1 MHFENEVGVKI
12 RNEWQKASLNL
23 LYTYGFLFN
32 GYEAFFKRYG
42 LTSQQYNALRILRD
56 QYPTPISTSGLRD
69 KMLDKM
75 SDTSRLVSRLN
86 AKGFVDVKQNPH
98 DKRLVNIILSEKGQ
112 RLMNAIDPELEVLD
126 SMMQGLTE
134 EEATQLSELLNKV
147 RTSVKTASKRMRSST
162 VPVAEVS

>member
-1 MHFENEVGVKI
+1 MHFENEVGIKI

-23 LYTYGFLFN
+23 LYTSGFLFN
-32 GYEAFFKRYG
+32 GYESFFKRHG
-42 LTSQQYNALRILRD
+42 LTTQQYNALRILRD

-98 DKRLVNIILSEKGQ
+98 DKRLVNIILSEKGHD
-112 RLMNAIDPELEVLD
+112 LMAGIDPELSLLD
-126 SMMQGLTE
+126 GLLNDLSE
-134 EEATQLSELLNKV
+134 EEATQLSELLSKV
-147 RTSVKTASKRMRSST
+147 RKSIKTASKHIRAAS
-162 VPVAEVS
+162 V

>member
-23 LYTYGFLFN
+23 LYTCGFLFN
-32 GYEAFFKRYG
+32 GYESFFKRYG
-42 LTSQQYNALRILRD
+42 LTTQQYNALRILRD
-56 QYPTPISTSGLRD
+56 NYPSPLSTSGLRD

-98 DKRLVNIILSEKGQ
+98 DKRLVNIVLSEKGH
-112 RLMNAIDPELEVLD
+112 RLMASIEPELDLLD
-126 SMMQGLTE
+126 SLMHSLSE
-134 EEATQLSELLNKV
+134 EEAKQLSELLNRV
-147 RTSVKTASKRMRSST
+147 RASIKTASKRIRAAT
-162 VPVAEVS
+162 PAETN

>member
-1 MHFENEVGVKI
+1 MHFENEVGIKI

-23 LYTYGFLFN
+23 LYTSGFLFN
-32 GYEAFFKRYG
+32 GYECFFKRYG
-42 LTSQQYNALRILRD
+42 LTTQQYNAIRILRD

-98 DKRLVNIILSEKGQ
+98 DKRLVNIIISEKGH
-112 RLMNAIDPELEVLD
+112 RLMEAIEPDLTLLD
-126 SMMQGLTE
+126 SMMHDLTE
-134 EEATQLSELLNKV
+134 EEAITLSTLLTKV
-147 RTSVKTASKRMRSST
+147 RSSVKTALRRVRAT
-162 VPVAEVS
+162 VPVEIN

>member
-1 MHFENEVGVKI
+1 MHLENEVGIKI
-12 RNEWQKASLNL
+12 RNEWQKAGLNL

-42 LTSQQYNALRILRD
+42 LTSQQYNAVRILRD
-56 QYPTPISTSGLRD
+56 QYPNPISTSGLRD

-98 DKRLVNIILSEKGQ
+98 DKRLVNIILSEKGH
-112 RLMNAIDPELEVLD
+112 RLMDSIEPELEMLD
-126 SMMQGLTE
+126 SMLHGLSE
-134 EEATQLSELLNKV
+134 EEATLLSDLLTRV
-147 RTSVKTASKRMRSST
+147 RGSIKTASRKMRAT
-162 VPVAEVS
+162 PVETN

>member
-1 MHFENEVGVKI
+1 MHFENEVGIKI

-32 GYEAFFKRYG
+32 GYENFFKRYG
-42 LTSQQYNALRILRD
+42 LTTQQYNAVRILQE
-56 QYPTPISTSGLRD
+56 QYPNPISTSGLRD

-98 DKRLVNIILSEKGQ
+98 DKRLVNIILSEKGH
-112 RLMNAIDPELEVLD
+112 RLMETIEPELNLLD
-126 SMMQGLTE
+126 SMMNGLTE
-134 EEATQLSELLNKV
+134 EEAIMLSELLSKV
-147 RTSVKTASKRMRSST
+147 RTSVKTACRRIRAT
-162 VPVAEVS
+162 TVAETN

>member
-23 LYTYGFLFN
+23 LYTCGFLFN
-32 GYEAFFKRYG
+32 GYESFFKRYG
-42 LTSQQYNALRILRD
+42 LTTQQYNALRILRD
-56 QYPTPISTSGLRD
+56 NYPSPLSTSGLRD

-98 DKRLVNIILSEKGQ
+98 DKRLVNIVLSEKGH
-112 RLMNAIDPELEVLD
+112 RLMAAIDPELDLLD
-126 SMMQGLTE
+126 SLMHSLSE
-134 EEATQLSELLNKV
+134 EEATQLSELLNRV
-147 RTSVKTASKRMRSST
+147 RASIKTASKRIRAAT
-162 VPVAEVS
+162 PAETN

>member
-1 MHFENEVGVKI
+1 MHFENEVGVRI

-23 LYTYGFLFN
+23 LYTSGFLFN
-32 GYEAFFKRYG
+32 GYECFFKRFG
-42 LTSQQYNALRILRD
+42 LTTQQYNALRILRD
-56 QYPTPISTSGLRD
+56 VYPQPISTSGLRD

-98 DKRLVNIILSEKGQ
+98 DKRLVNIILSEKGHN
-112 RLMNAIDPELEVLD
+112 LMEAIDPELALLD
-126 SMMQGLTE
+126 SLTNGLTE

-147 RTSVKTASKRMRSST
+147 RASIKTASKRIRAAAPIET
-162 VPVAEVS
+162 N

>member
-1 MHFENEVGVKI
+1 MHFENEVGIKI

-23 LYTYGFLFN
+23 LYTSGFLFN
-32 GYEAFFKRYG
+32 GYESFFKRHG
-42 LTSQQYNALRILRD
+42 LTTQQYNALRILRD

-98 DKRLVNIILSEKGQ
+98 DKRLVNIILSEKGHD
-112 RLMNAIDPELEVLD
+112 LMAGIDPELSLLD
-126 SMMQGLTE
+126 GLLSDLSE
-134 EEATQLSELLNKV
+134 EEATQLSELLSKV
-147 RTSVKTASKRMRSST
+147 RKSIKTASKRIRAAS
-162 VPVAEVS
+162 V

>member
-1 MHFENEVGVKI
+1 MHFENEVGIKI

-32 GYEAFFKRYG
+32 GYESFFKRYG
-42 LTSQQYNALRILRD
+42 LTTQQYNAIRILRD

-98 DKRLVNIILSEKGQ
+98 DKRLVNIIISAKGL
-112 RLMNAIDPELEVLD
+112 RLMEAIEPELNLLD
-126 SMMQGLTE
+126 SMMQDLSE
-134 EEATQLSELLNKV
+134 EEATTLSELLTKV
-147 RTSVKTASKRMRSST
+147 RSSVKSASRKVRNAA
-162 VPVAEVS
+162 PVAEIN

>member
-1 MHFENEVGVKI
+1 MHFENEVGIKI

-32 GYEAFFKRYG
+32 GYESFFKRYG
-42 LTSQQYNALRILRD
+42 LTTQQYNAVRIL
-56 QYPTPISTSGLRD
+56 QSEYPNPISTSGLRD

-98 DKRLVNIILSEKGQ
+98 DKRLVNIILSEKGH
-112 RLMNAIDPELEVLD
+112 RLMESVEPELTLLD
-126 SMMQGLTE
+126 SMMHGLSE
-134 EEATQLSELLNKV
+134 EEAIMLSELLTKV
-147 RTSVKTASKRMRSST
+147 RASVKTACRRIRAT
-162 VPVAEVS
+162 TIVEIN

>member
-1 MHFENEVGVKI
+1 MHFENEVGIKI

-23 LYTYGFLFN
+23 LYTSGFLFN
-32 GYEAFFKRYG
+32 GYESFFKRHG
-42 LTSQQYNALRILRD
+42 LTTQQYNALRILRD

-98 DKRLVNIILSEKGQ
+98 DKRLVNIILSEKGHD
-112 RLMNAIDPELEVLD
+112 LMSGIDPELNLLD
-126 SMMQGLTE
+126 GLLNDLSE
-134 EEATQLSELLNKV
+134 EEATQLSELLTKV
-147 RTSVKTASKRMRSST
+147 RKSIKTASKRIRAT
-162 VPVAEVS
+162 PVETN

>member
-1 MHFENEVGVKI
+1 MHFENEVGIKI

-23 LYTYGFLFN
+23 LYTSGFLFN
-32 GYEAFFKRYG
+32 GYESFFKRHG
-42 LTSQQYNALRILRD
+42 LTTQQYNALRILRD

-98 DKRLVNIILSEKGQ
+98 DKRLVNIILSEKGHD
-112 RLMNAIDPELEVLD
+112 LMAGIDPELSLLD
-126 SMMQGLTE
+126 GLLSDLSE
-134 EEATQLSELLNKV
+134 EEATQLSELLSKV
-147 RTSVKTASKRMRSST
+147 RKSIKTASKRIRVT
-162 VPVAEVS
+162 PV